1 MHIDH
6 ATIRTNHLK
15 ETRDFMVSVFD
26 LVEGKRPET
35 IAALVDGYWLYWK
48 DSPLVHIIKSPVGTV
63 ETPNNST
70 EAIDHFAL
78 IMEDYDAFKKK
89 LIAMKIPFK
98 LMDVP
103 ELKIKRIFLHTPQK
117 ILIETIFRD

>member
-6 ATIRTNHLK
+6 ATIRTNYLK

-26 LVEGKRPET
+26 LVDGNRPKT
-35 IAALVDGYWLYWK
+35 IADLVDGHWLYWK
-48 DSPLVHIIKSPVGTV
+48 DSPLVHIIKSDAT
-63 ETPNNST
+63 TKDIANNVA

-78 IMEDYDAFKKK
+78 IMEDYDVFKQK
-89 LIAMKIPFK
+89 LIAMAIPFS

-103 ELKIKRIFLHTPQK
+103 ELRIRRIFLRTPQN

>member
-1 MHIDH
+1 MYIDH

-26 LVEGKRPET
+26 LVEGKRPAT
-35 IAALVDGYWLYWK
+35 IAALVDGYWLYWNE
-48 DSPLVHIIKSPVGTV
+48 SPLVHIIKSPASTA
-63 ETPNNST
+63 EIANNST

-78 IMEDYDAFKKK
+78 IMEDHEAFKQK
-89 LIAMKIPFK
+89 LIAMEIPFK

-103 ELKIKRIFLHTPQK
+103 ELKIKRIFLHTPQN

>member
-6 ATIRTNHLK
+6 ATIRTNYLK

-26 LVEGKRPET
+26 LVDGNRPKT
-35 IAALVDGYWLYWK
+35 IADLVDGHWLYWK
-48 DSPLVHIIKSPVGTV
+48 DSPLVHIIKSDATTK
-63 ETPNNST
+63 EIANNAT

-78 IMEDYDAFKKK
+78 IMEDYDVFKQK
-89 LIAMKIPFK
+89 LIAMAIPFS
-98 LMDVP
+98 LIDLP
-103 ELKIKRIFLHTPQK
+103 ELRIRRIFLRTPQN

>member
-26 LVEGKRPET
+26 LVEGERPET
-35 IAALVDGYWLYWK
+35 IAALVDGYWLYWNE
-48 DSPLVHIIKSPVGTV
+48 SPLVHIIKSPVGTEDV
-63 ETPNNST
+63 TNNST

-78 IMEDYDAFKKK
+78 IMEDYDAFKQK
-89 LIAMKIPFK
+89 LITMEIPFK

-103 ELKIKRIFLHTPQK
+103 ELKIKRIFLHTPQN

>member
-6 ATIRTNHLK
+6 ATIRTNYLK

-26 LVEGKRPET
+26 LVEGERPET
-35 IAALVDGYWLYWK
+35 IAVLVDGYWLYWNE
-48 DSPLVHIIKSPVGTV
+48 SPLVHIIKSPVGT
-63 ETPNNST
+63 EDIANNST

-78 IMEDYDAFKKK
+78 IMEDYNTFKQK
-89 LIAMKIPFK
+89 LILMDIPFK

-103 ELKIKRIFLHTPQK
+103 ELGIKRIFLHTPQN
-117 ILIETIFRD
+117 ILIETIFRN

>member
-6 ATIRTNHLK
+6 ATIRTNYLK

-26 LVEGKRPET
+26 LVDGNRPKT
-35 IAALVDGYWLYWK
+35 IADLVDGHWLYWK
-48 DSPLVHIIKSPVGTV
+48 DSPLVHIIKSDATTK
-63 ETPNNST
+63 EIANNVA

-78 IMEDYDAFKKK
+78 IMEDYDVFKQK
-89 LIAMKIPFK
+89 LIAMAIPFS

-103 ELKIKRIFLHTPQK
+103 ELRIRRIFLRTPQN